1 MIPAKV
7 FQEIR
12 RFSLNLNTGK
22 LEVPKIGELKQL
34 PSDRSVEVESP
45 NNTVLSCD
53 SLPTRIEQNPAHK
66 QITSE
71 ILLMVQKSY

>member
-7 FQEIR
+7 FEEIR

-34 PSDRSVEVESP
+34 PRDRSVEVESP
-45 NNTVLSCD
+45 NT
-53 SLPTRIEQNPAHK
+53 
-66 QITSE
+66 
-71 ILLMVQKSY
+71 